1 MIESAGSSVRQKE
14 SPMSKIIER
23 CAGIDIGKRFLLCS
37 VLTGA
42 AHEDPVSQTRRFD
55 TNVPDLQAL
64 CEWLRQEAVTHVV
77 MESTGSYWIP
87 VFNLLEG
94 HFTIVLANPEEVKN
108 RKGHKTDRKDAEHLA
123 DLLRHNHVRASYIPP
138 EPVRQ
143 LRDLTRRRIQLT
155 QDASRERNRGQKLL
169 EQANV
174 KIASVLSDVFGVS
187 GQNMLLALLSGQ
199 ATPEQMA
206 QLARGT
212 AQRKIPQL
220 IHALEG
226 NRMSDHLRFIIR
238 SCLRHLACLE
248 EEIEELDAEIIRRMA
263 TPPFENAFPLL
274 QTIPGIGP
282 LSAATI
288 LAETGADLA
297 AFPTA
302 EKMASWAGLCPGNK
316 ESAGIQKGRDTTHG
330 NPYLRMTLVQCAWAA
345 VRKQGSVFRARF
357 QQLSPRRGQKR
368 AILAVAHSML
378 IVIYCMLT
386 RGVPYQ
392 GAQDSPQQ
400 RRRKQ
405 RAHHHLRS
413 LRRLG
418 LTVHITPDSGPQNA
432 VVQ

>member
-1 MIESAGSSVRQKE
+1 MN
-14 SPMSKIIER
+14 KIIER
-23 CAGIDIGKRFLLCS
+23 CAGIDIGKRFLVCCA
-37 VLTGA
+37 LTGA
-42 AHEDPVSQTRRFD
+42 AHEEPRSETRRVD
-55 TNVPDLQAL
+55 TTVPELEDLRG
-64 CEWLRQEAVTHVV
+64 WLKEKKVTHVV

-94 HFTIVLANPEEVKN
+94 HFTVVLANPEEVKN

-123 DLLRHNHVRASYIPP
+123 DLLRHNHVRSSYIPP

-155 QDASRERNRGQKLL
+155 QDASRERNRVQKLL

-174 KIASVLSDVFGVS
+174 KIASVLTDVFGVS
-187 GQNMLLALLSGQ
+187 GHNMLLALREGG
-199 ATPEQMA
+199 ATPEEIA

-226 NRMSDHLRFIIR
+226 NRMSDHLRFLIR

-248 EEIEELDAEIIRRMA
+248 EEVEELDAEILRRMQIL
-263 TPPFENAFPLL
+263 PFQNAFALL
-274 QTIPGIGP
+274 QTMPGVGQ

-288 LAETGADLA
+288 LAETGTDLA

-302 EKMASWAGLCPGNK
+302 EQMASWAGLCPGNR
-316 ESAGIQKGRDTTHG
+316 ESAGIQKGRQTTHG

-345 VRKQGSVFRARF
+345 ARKQDSVFRARF
-357 QQLSPRRGQKR
+357 QQLAPRRGEKR
-368 AILAVAHSML
+368 AIMAVAHSML
-378 IVIYCMLT
+378 IVLYCMLT
-386 RGVPYQ
+386 RSVPYR
-392 GAQDSPQQ
+392 GAENAPKQ
-400 RRRKQ
+400 RRRQ
-405 RAHHHLRS
+405 RRAHHHLRC

-418 LTVHITPDSGPQNA
+418 LTVQITAGPESGEA
-432 VVQ
+432 VSG

>member
-1 MIESAGSSVRQKE
+1 
-14 SPMSKIIER
+14 MSKIIER
-23 CAGIDIGKRFLLCS
+23 CAGIDVGKCFLLCS

-42 AHEDPVSQTRRFD
+42 AQEDPASQTRRFD
-55 TNVPDLQAL
+55 TNVPDLEEMR
-64 CEWLRQEAVTHVV
+64 EWLQQEAVTHVV

-87 VFNLLEG
+87 VFNVLEG
-94 HFTIVLANPEEVKN
+94 HFNIVLANPEEVKN

-155 QDASRERNRGQKLL
+155 QDASRERNRVQKLL

-187 GQNMLLALLSGQ
+187 GQNMLLALLGGQ
-199 ATPEQMA
+199 ATPEEMA

-220 IHALEG
+220 IDALEG

-248 EEIEELDAEIIRRMA
+248 EEIEELDAEILRRMEL
-263 TPPFENAFPLL
+263 PVFQNAFPLL
-274 QTIPGIGP
+274 QTIPGIGQ

-288 LAETGADLA
+288 LAETGPDLA

-302 EKMASWAGLCPGNK
+302 EKIASWAGLCPGNK
-316 ESAGIQKGRDTTHG
+316 ESAGVQKGRNTTHG
-330 NPYLRMTLVQCAWAA
+330 NPYLRMTLVQCAWSAA
-345 VRKQGSVFRARF
+345 RKQDSLFRARF
-357 QQLSPRRGQKR
+357 LQLSPRRGQKR
-368 AILAVAHSML
+368 AIMAVAHSML
-378 IVIYCMLT
+378 IVLYCMLT
-386 RGVPYQ
+386 RSVPYNH
-392 GAQDSPQQ
+392 AQEAPRQ
-400 RRRKQ
+400 RRRKH
-405 RAHHHLRS
+405 RAHHHLRC

-418 LTVHITPDSGPQNA
+418 LAVQVSPGVEPDTG
-432 VVQ
+432 VGG

>member
-1 MIESAGSSVRQKE
+1 
-14 SPMSKIIER
+14 MSKIIER
-23 CAGIDIGKRFLLCS
+23 CAGIDIGKRFLLCC

-42 AHEDPVSQTRRFD
+42 ANEEPESETRRVD
-55 TNVPDLQAL
+55 TTVPELDRLR
-64 CEWLRQEAVTHVV
+64 EWLQKENVSHVV

-94 HFTIVLANPEEVKN
+94 YFTVVLANPEEVKN
-108 RKGHKTDRKDAEHLA
+108 RKAHKTDRKDAEHLA
-123 DLLRHNHVRASYIPP
+123 DLLRHNHVRSSYIPP

-155 QDASRERNRGQKLL
+155 QDASRERNRVQKLL

-187 GQNMLLALLSGQ
+187 GHNMLLALLAGQ
-199 ATPEQMA
+199 ATPEEIA

-220 IHALEG
+220 INALQG

-248 EEIEELDAEIIRRMA
+248 EEVEELDTEIIQRMQA
-263 TPPFENAFPLL
+263 PPFQTAFALL
-274 QTIPGIGP
+274 QTVPGIGQ

-302 EKMASWAGLCPGNK
+302 EQMASWAGLCPGNR
-316 ESAGIQKGRDTTHG
+316 ESAGVQKGRHTTHG

-345 VRKQGSVFRARF
+345 VRKQDSVFRSRF
-357 QQLSPRRGQKR
+357 QQLAPRRGQKR
-368 AILAVAHSML
+368 AIMAVAHSML
-378 IVIYCMLT
+378 IIFYCMLT
-386 RGVPYQ
+386 RGVPYR
-392 GAQDSPQQ
+392 GAEDAPRQ
-400 RRRKQ
+400 RRRLH
-405 RAHHHLRS
+405 RAHHHLRC

-418 LTVHITPDSGPQNA
+418 LAVPIPPNLESGSA
-432 VVQ
+432 LGV

>member
-1 MIESAGSSVRQKE
+1 MSKMIEC
-14 SPMSKIIER
+14 

-42 AHEDPVSQTRRFD
+42 AHEDPASQTRRFD
-55 TNVPDLQAL
+55 TNVPDLQAM

-155 QDASRERNRGQKLL
+155 QDASRERNRVQKLL

-187 GQNMLLALLSGQ
+187 GQNMLLALLGGQ
-199 ATPEQMA
+199 ATPEETA

-248 EEIEELDAEIIRRMA
+248 EEIEELDAEILRRMELSV
-263 TPPFENAFPLL
+263 FQNAFPLL
-274 QTIPGIGP
+274 QTIPGIGQ

-288 LAETGADLA
+288 LAETGPDLA

-345 VRKQGSVFRARF
+345 VRKQDSVFRARF

-378 IVIYCMLT
+378 NVLYCMLT
-386 RGVPYQ
+386 RGVPYR

-418 LTVHITPDSGPQNA
+418 LTVHITPDPELHNA
-432 VVQ
+432 VSG